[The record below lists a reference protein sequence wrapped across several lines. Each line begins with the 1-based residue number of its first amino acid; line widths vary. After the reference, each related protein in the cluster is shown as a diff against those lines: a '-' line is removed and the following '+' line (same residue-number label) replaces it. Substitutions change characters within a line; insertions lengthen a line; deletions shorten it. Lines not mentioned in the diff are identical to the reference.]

1 MRLDGHIHIQEGK
14 PDPNGLLWHLDRA
27 GFQGGLLISLPPSSF
42 DWLASP
48 RPYQERLDN
57 LLNWT
62 NVSPFLYPFFWI
74 DPTEAEAELQVEA
87 AIELGVAGF
96 KVICNQFY
104 PGDERAL
111 ALFKIIADRG
121 KPILF
126 HSGILWDGQVSS
138 RFNRPAGFEALLEVA
153 GLVFSLAHIGW
164 PWTDELIA
172 VYGKFLN
179 AYDRNASLSVEM
191 FIDVTPGT
199 PPIYRQE
206 ALTRLFTV
214 GYDVRNNVIFGSD
227 CEATAYNNQW
237 TQQWIDRDCRI
248 YAEIGLQDDT
258 VQSVF
263 GNNLIRFLSTER
275 AHHHALRPG
284 Q

>member
-14 PDPNGLLWHLDRA
+14 PDAPGLLRRLDQA

-42 DWLASP
+42 AWLASP
-48 RPYQERLDN
+48 KPYQERLEN
-57 LLNWT
+57 LLSWT
-62 NVSPFLYPFFWI
+62 NSSPFLYPFFWV
-74 DPTEAEAELQVEA
+74 DPTEADAERQVEA
-87 AIELGVAGF
+87 AIELGAAGF
-96 KVICNQFY
+96 KVICNHFY

-111 ALFKIIADRG
+111 ALFRIIAGKR

-138 RFNRPAGFEALLEVA
+138 CFNRPEGFEVLIEVE

-179 AYDRNASLSVEM
+179 AFDRNASLAVEM

-199 PPIYRQE
+199 PIIYRQE

-214 GYDVRNNVIFGSD
+214 GYDVQNNVIFGTD
-227 CEATAYNNQW
+227 CQATAYNTQW
-237 TQQWIDRDCRI
+237 ARQWVDQDCSI
-248 YAEIGLQDDT
+248 YAEIGLQDDP

-263 GNNLIRFLSTER
+263 GNNLIRFINTER
-275 AHHHALRPG
+275 VKHDALRPG